1 MNDKT
6 KENSKKEGEGN
17 AGKIKTHPDAV
28 PDLSKAN
35 EKPPEPHFDRAP
47 EAVHVE
53 SIKNKPPKVGDSGS
67 AGMPAGSQPLIDQIY
82 DKIDSLIGG
91 SNPNQF
97 LCLTLPGQALAA
109 EDFSYDYKNN
119 EPKGPVVEANESRL
133 ANKLFDPC
141 RITGADNGL
150 TLPYQYRSAL
160 DILTPMLNAKVAD
173 AKNKLRQLLMTKYD
187 YDFDEKVKKEYTLQ
201 EVFFKLYDEWVA
213 AKESWLNEQAEK
225 KKELRESY
233 PETGAQDNEKFNDA
247 YLEWYEQYSESRI
260 SELNEKLAKVIAVFT
275 PNDMEILEGVLDTGS
290 GAELQQARQTLL
302 NTQKLAPD
310 GGYVYPVKLNP
321 TNWFE
326 LLSTSFTPYDLL
338 KNPEALSMEL
348 QSLSAQRMKI
358 SERID
363 NLSALV
369 PDQTRIAEIK
379 TAIDTAKEALVKS
392 RNDLIES
399 YGAGIKAVWDTLL
412 DLAPLFEGASVP
424 ADIIKKLVSG
434 PAFKGMN
441 IEEIAQKLI
450 DAGKASSQTHE
461 DYMNAAQKLSDAVAR
476 EVEVQNLSS
485 LNSLLPP
492 LRAKKQ
498 RLDEKISSLKS
509 QISLAYAKKNNNIDS
524 DGKDKNTSESDVKPY
539 AVPEGYTQVIIAAS
553 ASALDQASSNRTSAG
568 TATGGADFWFAGG
581 HGALGQSSSNFS
593 QHMSSSDTSV
603 QIGMNIAKVGIER
616 EWFNP
621 GVFYLT
627 KDMFNLTTHRI
638 SPNPAIPYTSVND
651 ARLNDM
657 ADQKIFPCYPVAFVV
672 ARDIS
677 VKIIAEES
685 ISSEFA
691 DSMEQHAS
699 CGGGCLIFSGAASS
713 SSQSASTGAHTSSTN
728 NTLTIRFSTPQ
739 VIGYYLEAT
748 AADQSTYLDDVSKT
762 EQAGYVSISE
772 FVEKYRQILEEYNAK
787 ADRKPNTGI
796 GRLFPQA

>member
-1 MNDKT
+1 MKDKT
-6 KENSKKEGEGN
+6 KESSQKEVQNSV
-17 AGKIKTHPDAV
+17 GKINAHPDAD
-28 PDLSKAN
+28 PYLSKSD
-35 EKPPEPHFDRAP
+35 EKPPEPCLDRASAAAQ
-47 EAVHVE
+47 EAG
-53 SIKNKPPKVGDSGS
+53 IKSGGS
-67 AGMPAGSQPLIDQIY
+67 QGGGSAGSQPFIDQIY
-82 DKIDSLIGG
+82 DKIDSMIGG

-109 EDFSYDYKNN
+109 EDFTYDYKNH

-141 RITGADNGL
+141 RMTGADNGL

-160 DILTPMLNAKVAD
+160 DMLTPMLNAKVAD

-187 YDFDEKVKKEYTLQ
+187 YDFGEKVKKEYTLQ

-213 AKESWLNEQAEK
+213 AKESWVKEQTEK
-225 KKELRESY
+225 KKKLWDSY
-233 PETGAQDNEKFNDA
+233 PDTDAQDNERFNDE
-247 YLEWYEQYSESRI
+247 YLEWYEQYAESRI
-260 SELNEKLAKVIAVFT
+260 SELNEKLAKVISVFT

-338 KNPEALSMEL
+338 KNPEVLAMEL
-348 QSLSAQRMKI
+348 QSLSSRRMKI

-363 NLSALV
+363 SLSALV
-369 PDQTRIAEIK
+369 PDQARIKDIK
-379 TAIDTAKEALVKS
+379 DKVTSAKATLSES
-392 RNDLIES
+392 RGKLITS
-399 YGAGIKAVWDTLL
+399 YGAGIKAVWDTIL
-412 DLAPLFEGASVP
+412 DLAPLFDGASVP
-424 ADIIKKLVSG
+424 ADIIQKLVSG
-434 PAFKGMN
+434 PEFKGMD
-441 IEEIAQKLI
+441 ITAMVSELLE
-450 DAGKASSQTHE
+450 AGKASSQAHE
-461 DYMNAAQKLSDAVAR
+461 EYMNAAQKLSDAVAR

-492 LRAKKQ
+492 LRAKK
-498 RLDEKISSLKS
+498 RILDEKISALNS
-509 QISLAYAKKNNNIDS
+509 QISLAAVKKNSNTDS
-524 DGKDKNTSESDVKPY
+524 DGKDKNTSVSAVQPY
-539 AVPEGYTQVIIAAS
+539 AVPEGYTQIIISAS
-553 ASALDQASSNRTSAG
+553 ASDMDQASSNTTSAG
-568 TATGGADFWFAGG
+568 AATCGADFWFAGS
-581 HGALGQSSSNFS
+581 HGSFGQSSSNFS
-593 QHMSSSDTSV
+593 QHMSSSDASI

-638 SPNPAIPYTSVND
+638 SPNPAIPYTSIND

-677 VKIIAEES
+677 VKITAEES
-685 ISSEFA
+685 LSSEFT
-691 DSMEQHAS
+691 DSMEQHTS
-699 CGGGCLIFSGAASS
+699 CGGGCLLFSGSSSS
-713 SSQSASTGAHTSSTN
+713 SSQSASTGAHVSSTN
-728 NTLTIRFSTPQ
+728 NSLTVRFSTPQ

-748 AADQSTYLDDVSKT
+748 AADQSTYLDDVSRT

-772 FVEKYRQILEEYNAK
+772 FVEKYRQILEEYNAD
-787 ADRKPNTGI
+787 AGRKPNIGI
-796 GRLFPQA
+796 GRLFPQR